1 MPTANMTVSLDPSV
15 IALAKSQAAQHGMA
29 ASAWV
34 ARLIRQ
40 AAVAES
46 ARRHDEFERTA
57 ADEMAAWDGASES
70 EQAGRLAGAEW

>member
-15 IALAKSQAAQHGMA
+15 IAMAKDQAAQHGMA

-40 AAVAES
+40 ATVAES
-46 ARRHDEFERTA
+46 ARRYEEFERH
-57 ADEMAAWDGASES
+57 ADEIAA
-70 EQAGRLAGAEW
+70 